1 MFHQECDTVSGSF
14 ELLESLL
21 FDGEYFLLDKHL
33 ARLAGSAGRLGF
45 NVDLDRVRQLLLDEA
60 PAGQGRP
67 MKVRL
72 LVDREGMCR
81 LDCQPLKPPDRIRIA
96 LARDPIDKEDLFLY
110 HKTTHRLVYDRAK
123 SLRPDADDVLLWN
136 NCGEITETT
145 VGNIVFELDGTLVT
159 PPVGCGLLP
168 GTMRADLLEKGA
180 IEERVIHKQDISR
193 AGSIYLINSVRKWAP
208 ADLTE

>member
-1 MFHQECDTVSGSF
+1 M
-14 ELLESLL
+14 
-21 FDGEYFLLDKHL
+21 
-33 ARLAGSAGRLGF
+33 AGSASRLGF
-45 NVDLDRVRQLLLDEA
+45 KIDLDRARQLLLSEA
-60 PAGQGRP
+60 PAGRGCP

-72 LVDREGMCR
+72 LVDREGRCR
-81 LDCQPLKPPDRIRIA
+81 LDCQPIKPLDRIRIA

-136 NCGEITETT
+136 NDGEITETT
-145 VGNIVFELDGTLVT
+145 VGNVVFELDGKLVT

-168 GTMRADLLEKGA
+168 GTMRADLLEKGT
-180 IEERVIHKQDISR
+180 IQKRVIRKEHISR

-208 ADLTE
+208 ADLIE